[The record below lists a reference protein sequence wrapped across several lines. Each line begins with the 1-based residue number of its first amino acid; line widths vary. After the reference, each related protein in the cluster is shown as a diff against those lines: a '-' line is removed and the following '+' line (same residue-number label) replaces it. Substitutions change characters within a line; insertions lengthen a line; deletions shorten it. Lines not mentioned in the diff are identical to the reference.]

1 VAAGIKTKIV
11 VYDHNLDRPDYP
23 TTIYNDAAASK
34 FVDGAAFHMYAGNAS
49 TMGAIRNSFPTKN
62 LYFTE
67 QWTSSTGSF
76 DDDLRWHI
84 KNVIIGTMRNW
95 SKVALEWNLANDPFF
110 GPHTPGGCDKCKGA
124 VTINGS
130 SITRNV
136 AYYIVAHVSKFVPA
150 GSRRIES
157 NILNSLLNVAFLRPD
172 GKRVIIIYNE
182 GNT

>member
-34 FVDGAAFHMYAGNAS
+34 FVDGVAFHMYAGDAS
-49 TMGAIRNSFPTKN
+49 TMGVLRNRFPTKN

-84 KNVIIGTMRNW
+84 KNVVIGTMRNW
-95 SKVALEWNLANDPFF
+95 SKVVLEWNLANDPFF

-157 NILNSLLNVAFLRPD
+157 NILNSLQNVAFLRPD
-172 GKRVIIIYNE
+172 GKRVLIIYNE
-182 GNT
+182 GDR

>member
-157 NILNSLLNVAFLRPD
+157 NILNSLQNVAFLRPD
-172 GKRVIIIYNE
+172 GKRVLIIYNE
-182 GNT
+182 GDR